1 VRTAK
6 NQLLELRRSPGRLI
20 LYLGVVALLVYVV
33 ATSADTSAEEG
44 YSDILWVKG
53 MAFVLFVFSII
64 TTIIQGLSKGNTI
77 FQMHDVNMLF
87 VSPINPRSILIY
99 GMSRMLKTA
108 IISSIFIFFQSGWL
122 RPSFGVTF
130 NGVLIIYAAF
140 VLVSAISPVLAV
152 VIYNLTNS
160 KPRRK
165 TIVKAITVIA
175 FAPMAVAALWHMQAA
190 DWDYAAGALALLE
203 SDVTSLTP
211 VAGWAAAGAI
221 AFLTGQLAAGLFY
234 FGLLVLFGA
243 ILAIVIWIYNPD
255 YYEDVLVAT
264 ETQFE
269 KQRTMEEGQVNT
281 EAISDKR
288 VHIRATGIKGLGASA
303 FFYRHIREA
312 FRASRFGLW
321 GVSTPLIVIGAIAY
335 AVLSAGEPADGDGI
349 IFSLLVSLMVIQMFI
364 VGLGRGMKDLYS
376 HYIFMVPEK
385 PLKKVVW
392 SNLEIVFKTLVQ
404 NILAFTIAGIIA
416 GAGVLM
422 ILAAIVACTLFSLVM
437 IGVNYFY
444 MRFTGA
450 NMRGGILL
458 TVYFMTIVIVML
470 PGIAAAV
477 VAVILI
483 EGWGMLAAL
492 IILSVWELI
501 AGMICFAASKGILHN
516 CDMPTVRQFG
526 L

>member
-1 VRTAK
+1 
-6 NQLLELRRSPGRLI
+6 
-20 LYLGVVALLVYVV
+20 
-33 ATSADTSAEEG
+33 
-44 YSDILWVKG
+44 
-53 MAFVLFVFSII
+53 
-64 TTIIQGLSKGNTI
+64 
-77 FQMHDVNMLF
+77 
-87 VSPINPRSILIY
+87 
-99 GMSRMLKTA
+99 
-108 IISSIFIFFQSGWL
+108 
-122 RPSFGVTF
+122 
-130 NGVLIIYAAF
+130 
-140 VLVSAISPVLAV
+140 
-152 VIYNLTNS
+152 
-160 KPRRK
+160 
-165 TIVKAITVIA
+165 
-175 FAPMAVAALWHMQAA
+175 
-190 DWDYAAGALALLE
+190 
-203 SDVTSLTP
+203 
-211 VAGWAAAGAI
+211 
-221 AFLTGQLAAGLFY
+221 
-234 FGLLVLFGA
+234 
-243 ILAIVIWIYNPD
+243 
-255 YYEDVLVAT
+255 
-264 ETQFE
+264 
-269 KQRTMEEGQVNT
+269 
-281 EAISDKR
+281 
-288 VHIRATGIKGLGASA
+288 
-303 FFYRHIREA
+303 
-312 FRASRFGLW
+312 
-321 GVSTPLIVIGAIAY
+321 
-335 AVLSAGEPADGDGI
+335 
-349 IFSLLVSLMVIQMFI
+349 MVIQMFI

-404 NILAFTIAGIIA
+404 NILAFTIAGVIA